1 MRCLPIAFLGLVCVL
16 AGPHSAA
23 GDGVA
28 WQGLRGPSGDGAARQ
43 AILFHEGEPGL
54 AVTWKVPIGSG
65 YSALAVGGGKVFTMH
80 VAGEQ
85 DVLAAYDEQTGAQVW
100 SYAFAPTYA
109 GHDGSHDGPIST
121 PLLDG
126 ERVFGLGPN
135 GHLFALDAASGKPL
149 WTKHLVDDLKA
160 RKPHYGFATSPLL
173 VDGVLVLQVGIEGE
187 GKSIAGFDPKNG
199 ELLWTAGTDKIE
211 YQSPVAASIGG
222 RTQVVAVGTKKLY
235 GIEGK
240 TGKVLWELEH
250 GGDESAIGGGSIVP
264 VPAGDGRFLLVHK
277 SDGAAMV
284 RVEAKGGS
292 YEASQ
297 LWANNSI
304 RGTYAVPVYHEGF
317 LYGMSG
323 RILTCVDAATGETAW
338 RSREPGDG
346 FPLLVGDK
354 LVLITKPGSLHV
366 AQAGAKGYEELAR
379 LALFDEHA
387 WSEVAFAD
395 GHLFARSMGHLA
407 RIDAVLSTDSPAKR
421 ATWLSATA
429 FGRFLDEL
437 EKAADKEAKG
447 AKIDAWLARQTS
459 FPVVEG
465 SDAVHF
471 VFRGE
476 AQDVGIVSD
485 VIGFRREDPM
495 TRVPGTDLFYY
506 STRVEPDAAA
516 TYGFIKDYGEAAAD
530 PLNPR
535 AAEGLFGK
543 VSFFSMPAWQ
553 GPRYTQEA
561 GAARQGR
568 LESLEWE
575 SKVREGQARKAT
587 VYLPAGYD
595 PARRYPTL
603 YVHDG
608 KAAID
613 SGYMKLALDNMI
625 GETIEPLIA
634 VFVLLDEKNP
644 RQDLRQLD
652 TYVEMVAT
660 ELVPLVDSKYSTI
673 ASPAARAVA
682 GAGSAAD
689 AAMTCAFKHSELFSR
704 VGSQSGF
711 LGPAELEEIVRGA
724 DEQPLT
730 LYYEWG
736 TYHMRS
742 PHEAWDLA
750 EEARRTWTFLRER
763 GYRPAGGE
771 VPEGYGWPCWS
782 AHVDDMLA
790 ALFPKPPAPREATAA
805 AAAGGDRSG
814 S

>member
-1 MRCLPIAFLGLVCVL
+1 MRGLQHSFSTLVCLFASAL
-16 AGPHSAA
+16 AMAA
-23 GDGVA
+23 DGVA
-28 WQGLRGPSGDGAARQ
+28 WQGLRGPTGDGAARQ
-43 AILFHEGEPGL
+43 AILFHEGQPGL

-65 YSALAVGGGKVFTMH
+65 YSAIAVGGGKAFTMH
-80 VAGEQ
+80 TAGEH
-85 DVLAAYDEQTGAQVW
+85 DVLAAYDEQTGAQIW
-100 SYAFAPTYA
+100 SYPFAPTYA
-109 GHDGSHDGPIST
+109 GHDGSHNGPIST
-121 PLLDG
+121 PRLDG
-126 ERVFGLGPN
+126 ERVFGLGPE

-149 WTKHLVDDLKA
+149 WTKHVVDDLKA
-160 RKPHYGFATSPLL
+160 RKPFYGFATSPIV
-173 VDGVLVLQVGIEGE
+173 VDGVLVLAVGIEGE
-187 GKSIAGFDPKNG
+187 GKSIAGFDPRNG

-211 YQSPVAASIGG
+211 YQSPVAATIGG
-222 RTQVVAVGTKKLY
+222 KTQIVAVGTKKLF
-235 GIEGK
+235 GIEAK
-240 TGKVLWELEH
+240 SGKVLWEFEH

-277 SDGAAMV
+277 SDGSVMV
-284 RVEAKGGS
+284 RVEAKGSG

-304 RGTYAVPVYHEGF
+304 RSTYAVPVYHDGHV
-317 LYGMSG
+317 YGMSG
-323 RILTCVDAATGETAW
+323 RIFTCVDAATGEIAW

-354 LVLITKPGSLHV
+354 LVMITKPGSLHV
-366 AQAGAKGYEELAR
+366 AEASAKGYEELAS

-407 RIDAVLSTDSPAKR
+407 RIDAVLRPDAPTER
-421 ATWLSATA
+421 ATWLAATE
-429 FGRFLDEL
+429 FGRFLDDL
-437 EKAADKEAKG
+437 ERSEDKA

-465 SDAVHF
+465 AGTVHF

-495 TRVPGTDLFYY
+495 TRVAGTDLFYY

-516 TYGFIKDYGEAAAD
+516 TYGFIKDYAEATAD
-530 PLNPR
+530 PRNPR

-543 VSFFSMPAWQ
+543 VSFFSMPAWR
-553 GPRYTQEA
+553 GAAYTQDA
-561 GAARQGR
+561 AAARQGR
-568 LESLEWE
+568 LESVEWQ

-587 VYLPAGYD
+587 LYLPAGYD

-613 SGYMKLALDNMI
+613 SGYMKTALDHMI
-625 GETIEPLIA
+625 GESIEPLIA
-634 VFVLLDEKNP
+634 VFVLLDEANP

-652 TYVEMVAT
+652 SYVEMVAT
-660 ELVPLVDSKYSTI
+660 ELVPLVDSKYPTI
-673 ASPAARAVA
+673 ATPAGRAVV

-711 LGPAELEEIVRGA
+711 LGPAELGEMVRGA

-730 LYYEWG
+730 LYYDWG

-750 EEARRTWTFLRER
+750 AEARRTWAFLRER

-771 VPEGYGWPCWS
+771 LPEGYGWACWS

-790 ALFPKPPAPREATAA
+790 ALFPK
-805 AAAGGDRSG
+805 S
-814 S
+814 

>member
-1 MRCLPIAFLGLVCVL
+1 MRGLRSCLSILACVL
-16 AGPHSAA
+16 GGAHVAA

-28 WQGLRGPSGDGAARQ
+28 WPGLRGPSGDGAARQ
-43 AILFHEGEPGL
+43 AILFHEGQPAL

-65 YSALAVGGGKVFTMH
+65 YSAIAVGGGKVFTMH
-80 VAGEQ
+80 VAGEH
-85 DVLAAYDEQTGAQVW
+85 DVLAAYDEQTGAQSW

-135 GHLFALDAASGKPL
+135 GHLFAVDAASGKPL

-160 RKPHYGFATSPLL
+160 RKPHYGFATSPLM
-173 VDGVLVLQVGIEGE
+173 VDGVLVLEIGIEGE

-211 YQSPVAASIGG
+211 YQSPVAATIGG
-222 RTQVVAVGTKKLY
+222 KTQVVAVGTKKLL
-235 GIEGK
+235 GLEAKSGK
-240 TGKVLWELEH
+240 MLWELEH

-277 SDGAAMV
+277 SDGSTMI
-284 RVEAKGGS
+284 RVEAAGGS
-292 YEASQ
+292 YKASQ

-304 RGTYAVPVYHEGF
+304 RGTYAVPVYHDGY

-366 AQAGAKGYEELAR
+366 AQAGPERYEELAS

-407 RIDAVLSTDSPAKR
+407 RIDAVLRPESPAQR
-421 ATWLSATA
+421 ASWLSATA

-437 EKAADKEAKG
+437 EHAEDKPAR
-447 AKIDAWLARQTS
+447 IDAWVARQSS
-459 FPVVEG
+459 FPVIEG
-465 SDAVHF
+465 SDTVHF

-495 TRVPGTDLFYY
+495 TRVPGADLFYY

-516 TYGFIKDYGEAAAD
+516 TYGFIKDYSETIAD
-530 PLNPR
+530 PRNPR

-543 VSFFSMPAWQ
+543 VSFFSMPAWR
-553 GPRYTQEA
+553 GPAHTEDA
-561 GAARQGR
+561 AAARQGR
-568 LESLEWE
+568 LESMEWQ

-595 PARRYPTL
+595 AARRYPTL
-603 YVHDG
+603 YVNDG
-608 KAAID
+608 QAAID
-613 SGYMKLALDNMI
+613 SGYMKIALDHMI

-634 VFVLLDEKNP
+634 VFVLLDEANP

-660 ELVPLVDSKYSTI
+660 ELVPLVDAKYSTI
-673 ASPAARAVA
+673 ASPAGRAAVGA
-682 GAGSAAD
+682 GAGAD
-689 AAMTCAFKHSELFSR
+689 AAMMCGFKHSELFGR

-711 LGPAELEEIVRGA
+711 LGPTELGEIVRGA

-730 LYYEWG
+730 LYYDWG

-771 VPEGYGWPCWS
+771 LPEGYGWACWS

-790 ALFPKPPAPREATAA
+790 ALFPKRVEPIEATAA
-805 AAAGGDRSG
+805 AAVSGARSG